1 MNKSIEQISKEKILE
16 KLKKGGYLDPFDSI
30 REWLYCLINFI
41 DLNKDLY
48 LDKSKKEM
56 LEMIQIIFEEIEDL
70 Y

>member
-16 KLKKGGYLDPFDSI
+16 KLKKKGYLDPCDSI